1 MTGNK
6 KTKQHIPFNLNKYTQ
21 QQKPMQYNYSAHINT
36 LGLHTEFTVIA
47 NPQLINDQFIM
58 DCAKDAI
65 KENCQVSDDDINDL
79 EIDIKQIK

>member
-1 MTGNK
+1 
-6 KTKQHIPFNLNKYTQ
+6 
-21 QQKPMQYNYSAHINT
+21 MQYNYSAHINL